1 MTNEIEGSKVIRKEA
16 KNALLELIKDDYFQI
31 LVMEEGLVPVPLV
44 GAAAYAAFKP
54 ILHSWPSLPDGTEF
68 RRSSKPS
75 RYGASELL
83 LGLNVE
89 ENTDKI
95 DKSKM
100 DAIVGRT
107 QQQFLARIGAI
118 ETEGDRNSE
127 RESFSSF
134 HQTLLPWKDGIARL
148 VLILELEDEAAIA
161 KAAGSI
167 AAASVSE
174 HMRILFKEAGAVN
187 RLVHL
192 LNYGSDALRSS
203 VLNALDKLSI
213 RYSLVISFQLY
224 SISLTVQVL
233 VGAV

>member
-1 MTNEIEGSKVIRKEA
+1 MDLFQAKFLTNEKEGSKVIRKEA
-16 KNALLELIKDDYFQI
+16 KNALLELVKDDYYNI

-44 GAAAYAAFKP
+44 GAAAYASFKP
-54 ILHSWPSLPDGTEF
+54 ALHSWPSLPDGSDF
-68 RRSSKPS
+68 RRSSKGPS

-89 ENTDKI
+89 DNADKI

-118 ETEGDRNSE
+118 ENEDESNSDRW
-127 RESFSSF
+127 SSNKF
-134 HQTLLPWKDGIARL
+134 HQTLLPLKDGVARL
-148 VLILELEDEAAIA
+148 VLILEMEDETAIA
-161 KAAGSI
+161 KAADSV

-174 HMRILFKEAGAVN
+174 HMRTSFREAGAVK

-192 LNYGSDALRSS
+192 LSHHSDAVRSS
-203 VLNALDKLSI
+203 VLTALDKLSI
-213 RYSLVISFQLY
+213 RYNVVS
-224 SISLTVQVL
+224 
-233 VGAV
+233 